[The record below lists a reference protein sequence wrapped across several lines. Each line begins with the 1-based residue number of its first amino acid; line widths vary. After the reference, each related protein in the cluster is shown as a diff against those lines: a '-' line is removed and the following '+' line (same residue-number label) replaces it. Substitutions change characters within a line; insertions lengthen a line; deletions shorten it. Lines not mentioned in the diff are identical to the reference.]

1 MQRIGMSYLCSS
13 YAYRNKALFARDTRI
28 IHLLRSQGSRDGSGG
43 YSIVIGGRIGDADVE
58 GYIAVLNGKVGRTN
72 GERYVIGS
80 DADGHSISAEGCIA
94 VLNGK
99 VGRTNGKRYD
109 IGADADGHSIVTGGH
124 SADTDG

>member
-1 MQRIGMSYLCSS
+1 MSYLCRS

-43 YSIVIGGRIGDADVE
+43 YIIVIGGRIGDAGTE
-58 GYIAVLNGKVGRTN
+58 GCIAVLNGKVGRTN

-94 VLNGK
+94 VLNRR
-99 VGRTNGKRYD
+99 VGWSNGERYV
-109 IGADADGHSIVTGGH
+109 IYSDADRH
-124 SADTDG
+124 SADA

>member
-43 YSIVIGGRIGDADVE
+43 YIIVIGGRIGDADVE
-58 GYIAVLNGKVGRTN
+58 GY
-72 GERYVIGS
+72 
-80 DADGHSISAEGCIA
+80 IA